1 MKPLSEVKA
10 ATLQRPDTLI
20 KNLVKNILL
29 IFGFSLLTAAGAWI
43 EFRLP
48 FTPVPVTL
56 QTLAVLL
63 AGATIGWKRGA
74 LSQVAYLT
82 YGVIG
87 LPVFSGGALGAAFLF
102 GPTGGYLL
110 AFPAAAI
117 IAGLLTAKHYGFVR
131 NTAGF
136 IAASAV
142 ILLIGTSQLSLFTGQ
157 NWNTAFLLGFVPFIA
172 GDFIKSAFSAAGL
185 SGLKHLKR

>member
-1 MKPLSEVKA
+1 MKPRSDVKA
-10 ATLQRPDTLI
+10 VTLQRPDTLI
-20 KNLVKNILL
+20 KHIVLVI
-29 IFGFSLLTAAGAWI
+29 GFSLLTAAAAWI

-56 QTLAVLL
+56 QTLVVLL

-74 LSQVAYLT
+74 LSQVVYLT
-82 YGVIG
+82 YGVTG
-87 LPVFSGGALGAAFLF
+87 LPVFSGGALGAVFLF

-110 AFPAAAI
+110 AFPVAAL

-131 NTAGF
+131 NTLGF
-136 IAASAV
+136 MAASAV

-157 NWNTAFLLGFVPFIA
+157 NWSTAFTLGFIPFIA
-172 GDFIKSAFSAAGL
+172 GDFLKSVFSAASL
-185 SGLKHLKR
+185 SGMKWLKR